1 MSIRHFIAPIVN
13 FPNSLDSKELP
24 YNITL
29 PTTMRQTI
37 DTLIHALG
45 SSWEVR
51 SSKKAVN
58 DEEERNEPGPT
69 CSQPETKGWD
79 P

>member
-1 MSIRHFIAPIVN
+1 M
-13 FPNSLDSKELP
+13 
-24 YNITL
+24 L
-29 PTTMRQTI
+29 PTPMRQTVV

-45 SSWEVR
+45 SSLEVR

-58 DEEERNEPGPT
+58 DERGERNEPGPT
-69 CSQPETKGWD
+69 CSQPETKQGGTREIR

>member
-1 MSIRHFIAPIVN
+1 M
-13 FPNSLDSKELP
+13 
-24 YNITL
+24 L
-29 PTTMRQTI
+29 PTTMRQTV

-58 DEEERNEPGPT
+58 DEREERNEPGPT
-69 CSQPETKGWD
+69 CSQPETKQGGTHEIR
-79 P
+79 PGIYREFTRL